1 MKTWS
6 LIIVSLLLLSLVPLV
21 AQAADKQTLNI
32 SRRTEMLTTVAIR
45 SGLNPVTASLIG
57 ETLPITETYSY
68 TFNTIPI
75 RPYEA
80 ASVPYGTIIKE
91 ISLVFS
97 DASHIWDL
105 IVQERNSTAD
115 PWMTKILITNIAGS
129 RTVTLNHEVHSF
141 YTRIIATT
149 ASASWDGTATV
160 KVEHRSLTFRWPDGT
175 YYVVVPPKI
184 VGGNTG
190 AEPTYSSVGRGVKV
204 TAETSIGFGRRVTAS
219 TGGVPA
225 GWPSVDELDYTG
237 IATTYVRNGCG
248 PGTGVRYF
256 LISGSSTVYDCLS
269 AAEPEKEIAAGT
281 YRLRSEFIVK
291 SDEAEPG
298 RGDVAPVTAFAWLR
312 ERNPASYSV
321 EVDFDV
327 PFTAK
332 YSASFTTPITAPS
345 VGIVSTKIYIPAI
358 DTPMWGTVTVFGA
371 RSISTGLNVLTVE
384 FQPSAGINANI
395 GAEFTLAL
403 SGSVRYTSIFLE
415 DAADRLAA
423 SLGVP
428 YWGYG
433 TTTLISGDTLRFYVE
448 VGSDLYNAVI
458 WARLDNTQLASF
470 TNLTLPTGDRTGVGR
485 TVIIP
490 IDYVDAYAHKIE
502 ELNIAKYR
510 IGRIDIAIMDLAA
523 GTTEVQNITAT
534 FVSGSIRRTFTSGQ
548 PINPPIEVD
557 AGPWSVEVSSTVI
570 RRDVVAEDGST
581 SPIVLTISY
590 HQRKITL
597 GTREYTVSL
606 DERISPP
613 GFTLAADSSIPKK
626 GMEVTLTGL
635 SRSKQWYEP
644 DIPMIVG
651 VSAAQPFS
659 RPYVDLYSG
668 STRVSSVTP
677 SAFGVAGWI
686 AYIPGNL
693 IDGSAFNKIK
703 ILIPN
708 KVVLVVKDASGD
720 RLPGAKITLETTV
733 GTQVFKYTGTTNS
746 TGGIVFEN
754 IRPVSGTYT
763 IIVEYNGYTW
773 TDAIP
778 GDDDY
783 YNPDLRTGFDVTVTT
798 TTTAPPGGPEGGM
811 PSWIWIVLAAVLILA
826 VALLISR
833 RGGRHRADVDGDTV
847 LRL

>member
-6 LIIVSLLLLSLVPLV
+6 LIIVSLLLLSLAPLV

-32 SRRTEMLTTVAIR
+32 SRKTEMATTLAIR
-45 SGLNPVTASLIG
+45 SGLNPVTASLVG
-57 ETLPITETYSY
+57 ETLPVTDTYSY

-75 RPYEA
+75 HPYDA

-97 DASHIWDL
+97 DTSHIWDL
-105 IVQERNSTAD
+105 IVEERNSTAD
-115 PWMTKILITNIAGS
+115 PWTTKVSITNLAGS

-141 YTRIIATT
+141 YTRITATT
-149 ASASWDGTATV
+149 ADASWTGTATV
-160 KVEHRSLTFRWPDGT
+160 KVEHHSVIFRWPDGT
-175 YYVVVPPKI
+175 YYVIVPPKI

-190 AEPTYSSVGRGVKV
+190 TEPAYSATGREVKV
-204 TAETSIGFGRRVTAS
+204 TAETSIGLGRKVTAA
-219 TGGVPA
+219 TGGVPG
-225 GWPSVDELDYTG
+225 GWPNVQELDYTG
-237 IATTYVRNGCG
+237 IADAPVKDGCG
-248 PGTGVRYF
+248 PRVRYF
-256 LISGSSTVYDCLS
+256 LISGSSTVYDCGS
-269 AAEPEKEIAAGT
+269 ASEPLKEIAAGT
-281 YRLRSEFIVK
+281 YRLRSEFTVR
-291 SDEAEPG
+291 SDEAVPG
-298 RGDVAPVTAFAWLR
+298 RGDVAPVSAFAWLI
-312 ERNPASYSV
+312 ENSPATYSV
-321 EVDFDV
+321 EVDFDA
-327 PFTAK
+327 PATSK

-345 VGIVSTKIYIPAI
+345 SGIVSTTFWIPAI
-358 DTPMWGTVTVFGA
+358 ATPTWGTITVFGA
-371 RSISTGLNVLTVE
+371 RSIGIGANELTVE
-384 FQPSAGINANI
+384 FNPSAGINANI
-395 GAEFTLAL
+395 GAEFTLTP
-403 SGSVRYTSIFLE
+403 SGTVLYTSIFLE

-423 SLGVP
+423 SLPVP
-428 YWGYG
+428 VWGSSPV
-433 TTTLISGDTLRFYVE
+433 TLISGDTLRFYVE
-448 VGSDLYNAVI
+448 VGSDLYSAVI

-490 IDYVDAYAHKIE
+490 IDYVDAYVYKIE

-510 IGRIDIAIMDLAA
+510 IGRIDIAVKDLAA
-523 GTTEVQNITAT
+523 SATDVQNITAT
-534 FVSGSIRRTFTSGQ
+534 FVSGSTRRSFRSGQ

-557 AGPWSVEVSSTVI
+557 AGPWSVEVSTAVH
-570 RRDVVAEDGST
+570 RDVAAEAGIT
-581 SPIVLTISY
+581 SPIVLTITY
-590 HQRKITL
+590 DFRKITL
-597 GTREYTVSL
+597 GTREYSISL

-613 GFTLAADSSIPKK
+613 GFTLAADSSLPKK
-626 GMEVTLTGL
+626 GIEVTLLGL
-635 SRSKQWYEP
+635 SKAKQWYEP

-651 VSAAQPFS
+651 VEAAQPFS

-677 SAFGVAGWI
+677 TAFGVAGWI

-708 KVVLVVKDASGD
+708 RVVLVVKDASGD

-763 IIVEYNGYTW
+763 ITVEYNGNTW
-773 TDAIP
+773 TDTIP

-798 TTTAPPGGPEGGM
+798 TTTAPPGGPAEGL

-833 RGGRHRADVDGDTV
+833 RGGRYSADVDGDVV